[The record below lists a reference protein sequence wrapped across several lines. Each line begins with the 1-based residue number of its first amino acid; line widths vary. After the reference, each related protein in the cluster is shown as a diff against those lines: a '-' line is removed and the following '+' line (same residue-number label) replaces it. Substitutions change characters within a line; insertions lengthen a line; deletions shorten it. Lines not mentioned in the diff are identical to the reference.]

1 MIQIP
6 KLFANQQ
13 TQLQCR
19 ILHFYPDELNVNW
32 MMKDH
37 GSGQLNKINDG
48 GRYGIPNNTSQ
59 LQRDKTFT
67 NTALLDFTP
76 SIADHGSEVICIVTH
91 PSLMEPIERTTGT
104 LQVLGEYLW
113 IRLD

>member
-19 ILHFYPDELNVNW
+19 ILHFYPDELTVNW